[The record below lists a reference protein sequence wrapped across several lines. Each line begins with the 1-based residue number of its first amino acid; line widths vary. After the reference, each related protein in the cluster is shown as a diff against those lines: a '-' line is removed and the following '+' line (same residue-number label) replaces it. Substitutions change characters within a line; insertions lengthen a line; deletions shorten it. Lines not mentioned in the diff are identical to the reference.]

1 MNLRHLRD
9 NSPDEIVKA
18 RKRAKRVIE
27 LLKIAKFKVNQA
39 IAESDGAI
47 SYFNKANTK
56 AVDEGGAAPH
66 SQATLDIFGELK
78 TEGERIKGLIE
89 RT

>member
-9 NSPDEIVKA
+9 SSPDEILTA

-39 IAESDGAI
+39 IAESDNAI
-47 SYFNKANTK
+47 ADFNKYNTQ
-56 AVDEGGAAPH
+56 ATDRGETAPH

-89 RT
+89 RE